1 MRGRDLGLPVLVS
14 LAVIAFVGY
23 LWFQGRAQTSE
34 FVVTSAHLGFM
45 AADDARLASSLR
57 ENAPA
62 ERLMV
67 VDVSWQAEDAIDGGS
82 YYVLVAAPNDWTNY
96 ACEPS
101 CDWGTTPDLQSFASA
116 LPRATFAE
124 GAQFDAEETGHVQ
137 VAFAPLSSASEVD
150 PEFEPA
156 AWLVQTDGQ
165 NVLEARRV
173 E

>member
-1 MRGRDLGLPVLVS
+1 MRGRDLGLPLLV
-14 LAVIAFVGY
+14 AVAVTLFVGY

-34 FVVTSAHLGFM
+34 FAVTSAHLGFM
-45 AADDARLASSLR
+45 SADDARLAESLR

-62 ERLMV
+62 EQLMV
-67 VDVSWQAEDAIDGGS
+67 VDVSWEAADAIDGGS

-96 ACEPS
+96 ACDPS
-101 CDWGTTPDLQSFASA
+101 CDWSSTPDLQQFAGA
-116 LPRATFAE
+116 LPRATFPE

-156 AWLVQTDGQ
+156 AWLVQTDGA
-165 NVLEARRV
+165 NVLEARRIQ
-173 E
+173 